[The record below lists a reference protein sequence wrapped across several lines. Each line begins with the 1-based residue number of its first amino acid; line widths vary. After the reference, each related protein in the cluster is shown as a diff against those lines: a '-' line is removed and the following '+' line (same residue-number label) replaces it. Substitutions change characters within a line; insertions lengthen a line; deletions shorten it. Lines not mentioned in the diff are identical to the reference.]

1 MDDKPYAGRI
11 LWVDLTRGSYR
22 RQELP
27 DSFYQ
32 AYLGGMGLA
41 AAVLQEAIPP
51 DADPLGSENVLAFVP
66 GLLTGTPSLFTGRWL
81 VAAKSPLTKTWGDA
95 NCGGSFALAIKQ
107 CGLDGIFIRGQS
119 ERPVALYLDHNR
131 VELRDASSVWGMDT
145 VTCERT
151 LAGTVTRRKSP
162 SIACIGPAGE
172 RQSWISGIV
181 NEGGRIAARSGLG
194 AVMGAKRLKALVLA
208 GSKPVSCAHPERMKT
223 LSRVCA
229 RHVRRQHPLPGSRIL
244 PFLGALLR
252 LFPASVRLD
261 GALLLPVLA
270 RWGTTGMSEASVQ
283 WGDAPV
289 RNWAGSERDYPLRM
303 SASIDPGRL
312 QAQEEFRY
320 HCVACPLGCGSLL
333 RREEELEHKPE
344 YETVA
349 SLSALMLNTDLN
361 AVFAANDLLNRAG
374 MDTISAGGT
383 IAWAMECRERG
394 VLTQTDLD
402 GIDLRWGDGPA
413 IVALVRK
420 MIAREGIGDL
430 LANGSAEAARKVG
443 GGSEAWTVQAGGQE
457 LALHDP
463 RLDPG
468 LALHAVVDPT
478 PGRHTQGGWI
488 YYDSYQLWRK
498 LPELPRPPLFS
509 TKSSRF
515 LPSAENGQK
524 AAAVSRYHQLINS
537 AGVCMFGAYLGVH
550 RFPLFEWLNAATG
563 WDRSPAEYME
573 VGNQIQAL
581 RQRFNLQQGI
591 DPRRVEI
598 APRAVGHPPQT
609 VGANRGRS
617 IPMAKMVRAYWQAI
631 GWDAQTG
638 EPPVLPDSESH
649 PSFKESISPWLPVT
663 PDSTWDRVPGS
674 AGKSPRRLAKQPQI
688 DLVRCVCCRLCV
700 LTCPTHAL
708 DVLPAHPQRRHRPA
722 GLVRETDCIGCGFC
736 ERVCPMEAIVMQRG
750 KSESGESSV

>member
-1 MDDKPYAGRI
+1 
-11 LWVDLTRGSYR
+11 
-22 RQELP
+22 
-27 DSFYQ
+27 
-32 AYLGGMGLA
+32 
-41 AAVLQEAIPP
+41 
-51 DADPLGSENVLAFVP
+51 
-66 GLLTGTPSLFTGRWL
+66 
-81 VAAKSPLTKTWGDA
+81 
-95 NCGGSFALAIKQ
+95 
-107 CGLDGIFIRGQS
+107 
-119 ERPVALYLDHNR
+119 
-131 VELRDASSVWGMDT
+131 
-145 VTCERT
+145 
-151 LAGTVTRRKSP
+151 
-162 SIACIGPAGE
+162 
-172 RQSWISGIV
+172 
-181 NEGGRIAARSGLG
+181 
-194 AVMGAKRLKALVLA
+194 
-208 GSKPVSCAHPERMKT
+208 
-223 LSRVCA
+223 
-229 RHVRRQHPLPGSRIL
+229 
-244 PFLGALLR
+244 
-252 LFPASVRLD
+252 
-261 GALLLPVLA
+261 
-270 RWGTTGMSEASVQ
+270 MSEASVQ

-320 HCVACPLGCGSLL
+320 HCVTCPLGCGSLL

-402 GIDLRWGDGPA
+402 GIDLRWGNGPA

-498 LPELPRPPLFS
+498 LPELPRPPLFT

-524 AAAVSRYHQLINS
+524 AAAVSRYHQLINA

-573 VGNQIQAL
+573 VGNRIQAL

-598 APRAVGHPPQT
+598 APRAAGHPPQT

-617 IPMAKMVRAYWQAI
+617 IPMAAMVRAYWQSI

-638 EPPVLPDSESH
+638 EPPVLPDSESR
-649 PSFKESISPWLPVT
+649 PSFKQSVSPWLPVT

-674 AGKSPRRLAKQPQI
+674 LGKSPRRLVKQPQI

-708 DVLPAHPQRRHRPA
+708 DLLLAHPQRRHRPA